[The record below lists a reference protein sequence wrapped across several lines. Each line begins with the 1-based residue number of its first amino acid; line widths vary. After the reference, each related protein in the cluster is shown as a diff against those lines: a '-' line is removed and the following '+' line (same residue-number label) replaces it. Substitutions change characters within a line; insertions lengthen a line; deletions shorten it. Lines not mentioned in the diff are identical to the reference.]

1 MSASS
6 IESTFE
12 KTTRAVAPKLK
23 PRTGRES
30 IALGEVA
37 TDLGRIAETKVPAIH
52 TALRCSRRRINEKS
66 RASSARSRDFYQT
79 RRPRS
84 LLPWPY
90 ATFHGFRTH
99 QAPAPRAVIMHCS

>member
-1 MSASS
+1 V
-6 IESTFE
+6 STFTHYCAVSTRMHQLRHLRPV
-12 KTTRAVAPKLK
+12 TT
-23 PRTGRES
+23 
-30 IALGEVA
+30 
-37 TDLGRIAETKVPAIH
+37 
-52 TALRCSRRRINEKS
+52 
-66 RASSARSRDFYQT
+66 YQA

>member
-1 MSASS
+1 MPVLLGARQV
-6 IESTFE
+6 IAIDNVPERLAMTQAGGA
-12 KTTRAVAPKLK
+12 TTIDFSE
-23 PRTGRES
+23 ES
-30 IALGEVA
+30 IVERL
-37 TDLGRIAETKVPAIH
+37 DLTHRGRGGYGPIGPPTCHP
-52 TALRCSRRRINEKS
+52 KS
-66 RASSARSRDFYQT
+66 RSWVTTYQT